1 MNASISPA
9 ILTAIQS
16 IARKEELSPVT
27 LTESFKEILGGET
40 TPERISAFLMGLAV
54 RGETSAELFAGASTM
69 RQFARKI
76 DLGHDVLDTCGTGG
90 LGWTSLNTSTA
101 SAILLAACGVPVAK
115 HGNRSVPPKTGSAD
129 VLEALGVGLELTEE
143 QFRNSIETAGIG
155 FLFARSHHSAMRHV
169 APIRAS
175 LAIRTIFNRLGPL
188 SSPVSASH
196 QILGV
201 YDPHWLRPM
210 AETLQKLGVKR
221 AWVVHGTGSDRAVDE
236 LSTEG
241 PTRIVEVADGA
252 LKELEVTASDAGLTG
267 GPLSELAGG
276 SPEHNAGAILDLFN
290 GIKSVFRDAVLLNT
304 AGGLVVFG
312 KVSNLKEG
320 VALASEVLNS
330 DKPLQVLEDLKKA
343 SGGVTLS

>member
-1 MNASISPA
+1 MTASISPA
-9 ILTAIQS
+9 ILTAIQA
-16 IARKEELSPVT
+16 IARKEEVSPET
-27 LTESFKEILGGET
+27 LTEAFKEILGGDT

-54 RGETSAELFAGASTM
+54 RGETSAELYAGASVM

-76 DLGHDVLDTCGTGG
+76 DLGKDVLDTCGTGG

-129 VLEALGVGLELTEE
+129 VLEALGVGLELTED

-175 LAIRTIFNRLGPL
+175 LAIRTIFNLLGPL

-201 YDPHWLRPM
+201 YDPHWLHPM

-221 AWVVHGTGSDRAVDE
+221 AWVVHGTGSDRAIDE

-241 PTRIVEVADGA
+241 PTQVI
-252 LKELEVTASDAGLTG
+252 EVTEGGLREFEIQAADAGLTG

-276 SPEHNAGAILDLFN
+276 SPEHNAKAITDLFD
-290 GIKSVFRDAVLLNT
+290 GQTSVFRDAVLLNT

-312 KVSNLKEG
+312 KATDLKEG
-320 VALASEVLNS
+320 VALASDVLASGAPVEVLE
-330 DKPLQVLEDLKKA
+330 KLKTA
-343 SGGVTLS
+343 SGGVSEA